1 MLTKKQLPFDVQR
14 KENFKSKFYRYGFNI
29 FPSYRRSGGRV
40 QFISSDW
47 REMIVSL
54 KLKWST
60 RNIVGTVF
68 GGSIYAAVDPIFMFQ
83 FMQLYGK
90 DYVVWDKAAHIRFLK
105 PIKKKV
111 FCRFLIE
118 DEHLAE
124 IDRQL
129 NEHKRANLDLICRF
143 EDNKGNVYAE
153 ITKTLYVASKSYY
166 KERLQQKQ
174 ANNISTKT
182 N

>member
-1 MLTKKQLPFDVQR
+1 MLTKTHSPFIIQR
-14 KENFKSKFYRYGFNI
+14 KENAKSKFYRYGFNI

-83 FMQLYGK
+83 LMKLYGK
-90 DYVVWDKAAHIRFLK
+90 NYVVWDKAANIRFLK

-118 DEHLAE
+118 DEHLTE

-129 NEHKRANLDLICRF
+129 QESKRANLDLICRF
-143 EDNKGNVYAE
+143 EDQKGNIYAE
-153 ITKTLYVASKSYY
+153 ITKTLYVADKSFY
-166 KERLQQKQ
+166 KERLQQRQEK
-174 ANNISTKT
+174 ITFSETK
-182 N
+182 